1 VKKHCIIR
9 WGVLTKGSPSGIIT
23 DIEARGFDSTGGS
36 KMTTT
41 TTATET
47 ADTMIR
53 YHGFGS
59 GESCSH
65 IKAYELFTTQ
75 WIDNNNPEL
84 KAYWGEVITAL
95 TAKWQVAKRLKVL
108 EKSGPEILDAIATDQ
123 LITAVGENA
132 RIMEAIGRDD

>member
-1 VKKHCIIR
+1 
-9 WGVLTKGSPSGIIT
+9 
-23 DIEARGFDSTGGS
+23 
-36 KMTTT
+36 MTTT

-53 YHGFGS
+53 HYGFGS
-59 GESCSH
+59 GEPCNH
-65 IKAYELFTTQ
+65 TNALDIAHLRARNAV
-75 WIDNNNPEL
+75 WIDNNPEIVRIME
-84 KAYWGEVITAL
+84 AYWGEVITTL

-123 LITAVGENA
+123 LTTAVGENA